1 MIRVKLERRASD
13 GAIVRYRVT
22 GHAEYD
28 VSGKDIVC
36 AAVSAVSVGTVNA
49 VEALTG
55 VRLKASMRHGD
66 LDVAIPD
73 ELPQDA
79 ADKVQLLL
87 SSMLV
92 MLQSIEESYGKY
104 ITINDS
110 TIMNRRR

>member
-1 MIRVKLERRASD
+1 MIRVRLERRASD

-28 VSGKDIVC
+28 VPGKDIVC
-36 AAVSAVSVGTVNA
+36 AAVSAVSVGTANA

-55 VRLKASMRHGD
+55 VRLEASMRHGE

-73 ELPQDA
+73 DLPREA

-104 ITINDS
+104 VKINEAV
-110 TIMNRRR
+110 R